1 MSDAQVIT
9 AAVAYSYVD
18 ARMDEFDLLGG
29 ALTMPPPGSALGHLV
44 HSLSG
49 DLDRSRL
56 LVQLWGESI
65 VSPEVANA
73 VEESILARI
82 RQSIHGYLVSWAER
96 GRGMEQGSAERFAD
110 HYAPLMVGISY
121 GYLVQHALSPD
132 FDGGHYLA
140 MAHEFMPE

>member
-1 MSDAQVIT
+1 M
-9 AAVAYSYVD
+9 
-18 ARMDEFDLLGG
+18 
-29 ALTMPPPGSALGHLV
+29 

-65 VSPEVANA
+65 VSQDVADA

-82 RQSIHGYLVSWAER
+82 RESINGYLVSWAER
-96 GRGMEQGSAERFAD
+96 TRGLDQAAAERYAA
-110 HYAPLMVGISY
+110 HYVPLMVGISY
-121 GYLVQHALSPD
+121 GYLVQHALSPN

-140 MAHEFMPE
+140 MAHELMPE